1 MRPYRLGPSPRIA
14 SGDGRGRR
22 FFTIAAA
29 PLLFAVLTPSQAGW
43 TSIRSVILV
52 TRVIPSASCNT
63 TKLKIADRCL
73 TATGCATRVPKPC
86 RAQAVTI

>member
-52 TRVIPSASCNT
+52 TESFRRRPVIPLIS
-63 TKLKIADRCL
+63 KLRIVA
-73 TATGCATRVPKPC
+73 
-86 RAQAVTI
+86 